1 MWSEGSREKHY
12 RNLCQIDGRIVLAG
26 EHASY
31 IPAWMEGASLLRE
44 DPPARRPIFCVATDS
59 SAVNPRKWRVFENQ
73 TVPPFYSLGVLAV
86 SFGDRAYSLDLK
98 TGALTQKRLAGHTRP
113 LADDEAPSEAEA
125 RQILL
130 KHLEDQGYEVPD
142 ALRSGGG

>member
-1 MWSEGSREKHY
+1 
-12 RNLCQIDGRIVLAG
+12 
-26 EHASY
+26 
-31 IPAWMEGASLLRE
+31 MEGTSLLRE
-44 DPPARRPIFCVATDS
+44 DPPARRPIFCVATDT
-59 SAVNPRKWRVFENQ
+59 SAVNPRKWRMFENQ

-86 SFGDRAYSLDLK
+86 RFGDRAYSLDLK
-98 TGALTQKRLAGHTRP
+98 TGALTQKKLAGHTRP
-113 LADDEAPSEAEA
+113 LADDEAPAEAEA